1 MKNTLRPFRPIKPG
15 EILQEELDSRGWN
28 QADLADIVGRPV
40 QAINEIIAGKKA
52 VTPDTAVALSKALG
66 TSPEYWLNLES
77 AYRLD
82 LLEKG
87 HGGGDEIE
95 RRARLYAKAPV
106 KELIKRRWISARDAR
121 DIDRLER
128 EVCEFLEV
136 NSLNESPALAMAAR
150 KSAPDDPHNLS
161 QLAWG
166 CRVRQI
172 ARQTKVAKYRR
183 DALEKM
189 VTDLPKLSTS
199 PQQTRR
205 LPSILAELGVRFV
218 ILAHLPKTRID
229 GASVWLDNL
238 NPVIALT
245 LRYDRI
251 DCFWFTLMHELAH
264 VLSEDAK
271 QNEMLVD
278 NSLVGKDAEPAEN
291 KLNVETKANKMA
303 TEWLVPA
310 KTLQRF
316 LERTR
321 PFISRREV
329 LSFAADLGVHPAI
342 VVGRLQHAGEV
353 PWSHY
358 RNLLDKMRHVFAG
371 YAAGE
376 SKSLAISG

>member
-1 MKNTLRPFRPIKPG
+1 METKMKNTLRPFRPIKPG
-15 EILQEELDSRGWN
+15 EMLQEELDSRGWN

-52 VTPDTAVALSKALG
+52 VTPDTAVALSRALG

-87 HGGGDEIE
+87 HGGGGEIE
-95 RRARLYAKAPV
+95 RRSRLYAKAPV
-106 KELIKRRWISARDAR
+106 KELIKRRWISARNVR

-128 EVCEFLEV
+128 EVCAFLEV
-136 NSLNESPALAMAAR
+136 PSLDETSTLTMAAR
-150 KSAPDDPHNLS
+150 KSAPDDPHNLA

-172 ARQTKVAKYRR
+172 ARQIKVARYRR
-183 DALEKM
+183 DALEKA
-189 VTDLPKLSTS
+189 VTELPKLSTS
-199 PQQTRR
+199 SKEMRK

-218 ILAHLPKTRID
+218 ILEHLPKTRID
-229 GASVWLDNL
+229 GASLWLDNER
-238 NPVIALT
+238 PVIALT
-245 LRYDRI
+245 FRYDRI

-271 QNEMLVD
+271 KNEMLVD
-278 NSLVGKDAEPAEN
+278 NSLVGKDAEPAEY
-291 KLNVETKANKMA
+291 KLNVETKANKLA
-303 TEWLVPA
+303 GEWLIPA
-310 KTLQRF
+310 SRLQRF
-316 LERTR
+316 LVKTL
-321 PFISRREV
+321 PFISRTEV

-358 RNLLDKMRHVFAG
+358 RNLLEKIRHVFAG
-371 YAAGE
+371 YIAAE
-376 SKSLAISG
+376 K

>member
-1 MKNTLRPFRPIKPG
+1 MKNTLRPFKPIKPG

-52 VTPDTAVALSKALG
+52 VTPDTAVALSKAFG

-87 HGGGDEIE
+87 HGGGDAIE
-95 RRARLYAKAPV
+95 RRSRLYAKAPV
-106 KELIKRRWISARDAR
+106 KELIKRRWISARDVR

-128 EVCEFLEV
+128 EVCAFLEV
-136 NSLNESPALAMAAR
+136 NSLDESPTLAMAAR
-150 KSAPDDPHNLS
+150 KSAPDDPHNLA

-172 ARQTKVAKYRR
+172 ARQTKVARYRR
-183 DALEKM
+183 DALEKA
-189 VTDLPKLSTS
+189 VTELPKLSS
-199 PQQTRR
+199 SSKETRR

-218 ILAHLPKTRID
+218 ILEHLPKTRID
-229 GASVWLDNL
+229 GASLWLDSDK
-238 NPVIALT
+238 PIIALT
-245 LRYDRI
+245 FRYDRI

-271 QNEMLVD
+271 KNEMLVD
-278 NSLVGKDAEPAEN
+278 NSLVGKDAEAAEN
-291 KLNVETKANKMA
+291 NAEIKANKMA
-303 TEWLVPA
+303 TEWLIPTR
-310 KTLQRF
+310 TLQRF
-316 LERTR
+316 LVRTR

-342 VVGRLQHAGEV
+342 VVGRLQHVGEV
-353 PWSHY
+353 PWTHY
-358 RNLLDKMRHVFAG
+358 RSMLEKIRHAFAG
-371 YAAGE
+371 YVAGE
-376 SKSLAISG
+376 SKSLGVS

>member
-87 HGGGDEIE
+87 HSSGDAIE
-95 RRARLYAKAPV
+95 RRSRLYAKAPV
-106 KELIKRRWISARDAR
+106 KELIKRRWITARDAR
-121 DIDRLER
+121 DIDNLER
-128 EVCEFLEV
+128 EVCAFLEV
-136 NSLNESPALAMAAR
+136 NSLDECPSLAMAAR
-150 KSAPDDPHNLS
+150 KSAPDDPHNLA

-172 ARQTKVAKYRR
+172 ARQTKVARYRR
-183 DALEKM
+183 DDLEKA
-189 VTDLPKLSTS
+189 VAELPKLSS
-199 PQQTRR
+199 SSKETRR

-218 ILAHLPKTRID
+218 IVEHLPKTRID
-229 GASVWLDNL
+229 GASLWLDNAK
-238 NPVIALT
+238 PVIALT
-245 LRYDRI
+245 FRYDRI

-271 QNEMLVD
+271 KNEMLVD
-278 NSLVGKDAEPAEN
+278 NSLVGKDAEAAEN
-291 KLNVETKANKMA
+291 KLTAEIKANKLA
-303 TEWLVPA
+303 SEWLVP
-310 KTLQRF
+310 TRMLQSF
-316 LERTR
+316 LERTL
-321 PFISRREV
+321 PFISRKEV

-358 RNLLDKMRHVFAG
+358 RNLLEKVRYAFAG
-371 YAAGE
+371 YVAGE
-376 SKSLAISG
+376 SRSLRSSA